1 MTRYQED
8 RDMSDTSESV
18 LRTIEPQDQTAEEW
32 TPEEKPEEGR
42 LGTLTRLSLGA
53 VLLAVEALSTGLRQV
68 EEQEASPAAPEERP
82 IESVLIPAEEWD
94 TALRH
99 ELESP
104 PRQVALGFA
113 LDARSRLTRTAG
125 AILRQGNR
133 VVGTVDHALSP
144 VLGSR
149 AFSPARG
156 PFERLVERGQAQIK
170 YWRDL
175 GRAEEA
181 HSRALVKNAAEQT
194 IDTTVDTVSSD
205 PRTKKI
211 VQEIVQQQSLGM
223 ADEAIEEVR
232 ERTVT
237 GDMLL
242 ERPVRSILRRRP
254 RESVPASAEIIRNLP
269 KVRVTGR
276 GES

>member
-1 MTRYQED
+1 
-8 RDMSDTSESV
+8 
-18 LRTIEPQDQTAEEW
+18 
-32 TPEEKPEEGR
+32 
-42 LGTLTRLSLGA
+42 
-53 VLLAVEALSTGLRQV
+53 
-68 EEQEASPAAPEERP
+68 
-82 IESVLIPAEEWD
+82 VLIPAEEWD
-94 TALRH
+94 TALTH

-104 PRQVALGFA
+104 PRQVALGFV
-113 LDARSRLTRTAG
+113 LDTRSRLSRTTG

-133 VVGTVDHALSP
+133 VAGTVDRALGP

-156 PFERLVERGQAQIK
+156 PFERLVERGQAQVK
-170 YWRDL
+170 HWRDL

-181 HSRALVKNAAEQT
+181 RSRALAQMAAEET
-194 IDTTVDTVSSD
+194 IDNTVSTVSSD

-211 VQEIVQQQSLGM
+211 VQEIIQQQSLGM

-237 GDMLL
+237 ADMLL

-254 RESVPASAEIIRNLP
+254 RESVPASTEIIKNLP
-269 KVRVTGR
+269 KVRVR
-276 GES
+276 G

>member
-1 MTRYQED
+1 
-8 RDMSDTSESV
+8 MSDPNETV
-18 LRTIEPQDQTAEEW
+18 LRVIEAQEQPGEVMTI
-32 TPEEKPEEGR
+32 EEKPEGER
-42 LGTLTRLSLGA
+42 LGTLVRLSLGA
-53 VLLAVEALSTGLRQV
+53 ALLAVEALSSGLRQV
-68 EEQEASPAAPEERP
+68 EEQEASPAVPEERP

-113 LDARSRLTRTAG
+113 LDTRSRLTRTVR

-133 VVGTVDHALSP
+133 VVGTVDRALGP
-144 VLGSR
+144 ALGSR
-149 AFSPARG
+149 VLSPARG
-156 PFERLVERGQAQIK
+156 PFERLVERGQAQVQH
-170 YWRDL
+170 WRDL

-181 HSRALVKNAAEQT
+181 RSRTLIQNVAEQA

-211 VQEIVQQQSLGM
+211 VQDIIQQQSLGM